1 MYGLGKKRSKL
12 GAYIDKKGITQT
24 ELVKASG
31 VTKNVVTRACSGEE
45 IRNIS
50 KQKIVDGLNK
60 LTDENKRVS
69 DFWT

>member
-31 VTKNVVTRACSGEE
+31 VTKNAVTRACSGEE
-45 IRNIS
+45 IRDIS
-50 KQKIVDGLNK
+50 KINIVNGLNK
-60 LTDENKRVS
+60 LTGEKKKIS
-69 DFWT
+69 DFWN